1 MNTNFK
7 LILAILL
14 IIMSIS
20 TIMADDTIKPGL
32 NFLKSAVVPG
42 WGQIS
47 LDKNYG
53 YGFLLAEVS
62 FWTMRLYYLQ
72 ETDNDAQASYNYAR
86 EYADVDPQGHF
97 PNQFY
102 EDMRNYSSSGYN
114 AGGYNAYIVAEAVK
128 NHPDDPELQQAYI
141 DENIYDDSHY
151 WDWSSD
157 VYQSKYSDYRRNID
171 LYKDYLKLVGG
182 VIAANHIIGAI
193 DALRLSNYL
202 KHVSLGVDMNSDHV
216 PLLTCTVKF
225 K

>member
-1 MNTNFK
+1 MNINFK
-7 LILAILL
+7 IIIVVILIFISV
-14 IIMSIS
+14 SIQADG
-20 TIMADDTIKPGL
+20 TINPGV

-42 WGQIS
+42 WGQLS

-53 YGFLLAEVS
+53 YGFLLAEAS
-62 FWTMRLYYLQ
+62 FWTMRFYYLQ
-72 ETDNDAQASYNYAR
+72 ETDNNAQASYNYAR
-86 EYADVDPQGHF
+86 QFADVDPQGHF

-114 AGGYNAYIVAEAVK
+114 TGGYNAHIVADAVDQY
-128 NHPDDPELQQAYI
+128 PDDPLAQQAYI
-141 DENIYDDSHY
+141 EANVYDEAHY
-151 WDWSSD
+151 WNWSSD
-157 VYQSKYSDYRRNID
+157 YNQSEYSDYRRNID

-193 DALRLSNYL
+193 DALRLSNHL
-202 KHVSLGVDMNSDHV
+202 KHVRFGVDTNSDHV